1 MHSADLRQNYLK
13 FAFNPG
19 QVIEEGGEQ
28 PRSAFRGHSLVP
40 VEVPRVPGRCRRVA
54 GRSPRRLRSLD
65 GEAGAPRGGRLAA
78 QLPEVA
84 AGVGGRHRQRQR
96 RGASGEPAE
105 KFESFPVRHP
115 AAGAQRLSNKWS
127 G

>member
-19 QVIEEGGEQ
+19 QVIEGGEQ
-28 PRSAFRGHSLVP
+28 QSNGFRRHLLVP
-40 VEVPRVPGRCRRVA
+40 VEVPRVSGRCRRVA

-65 GEAGAPRGGRLAA
+65 GETGAPRGGRLAA
-78 QLPEVA
+78 QLPKVA

-96 RGASGEPAE
+96 RGATGEPAE
-105 KFESFPVRHP
+105 KFETFPVRHP